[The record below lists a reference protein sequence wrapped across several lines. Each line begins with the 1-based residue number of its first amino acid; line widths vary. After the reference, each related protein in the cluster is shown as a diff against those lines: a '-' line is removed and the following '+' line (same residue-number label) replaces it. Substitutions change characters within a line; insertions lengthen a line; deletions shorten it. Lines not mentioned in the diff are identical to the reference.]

1 MVLVAAEVGVLHLQ
15 GAVGFLHQKGE
26 VVALQEEG
34 VLEQQEQAEQPAQMV
49 VLGVQVMAE
58 EVVQVLGVQLL
69 EVLLEGV
76 LVQMATAEYS
86 WSPKYLHHLHRLLLF
101 PAFQDGLLPIV
112 KKSARRKSTDIRD
125 LVLGSLN
132 HPPPHHHR
140 LLHHH
145 HHVHH
150 NLTSLSSFSSALLSF
165 LAVSKSFPAS
175 PSSLISFN
183 VIC

>member
-1 MVLVAAEVGVLHLQ
+1 MVLVAAEVGALHLQ

-34 VLEQQEQAEQPAQMV
+34 VLEPQEQAEQPAQTV

-101 PAFQDGLLPIV
+101 PAFQDGLLP
-112 KKSARRKSTDIRD
+112 D
-125 LVLGSLN
+125 L
-132 HPPPHHHR
+132 
-140 LLHHH
+140 
-145 HHVHH
+145 
-150 NLTSLSSFSSALLSF
+150 
-165 LAVSKSFPAS
+165 
-175 PSSLISFN
+175 
-183 VIC
+183 

>member
-1 MVLVAAEVGVLHLQ
+1 MPTPLPLTTSLVQDLRGLEGVVVLVAAEVGALHLQ

-34 VLEQQEQAEQPAQMV
+34 VLEPQEQAEQPAQTV

-86 WSPKYLHHLHRLLLF
+86 WSPKYLHHLLLF
-101 PAFQDGLLPIV
+101 PAFQDGLL
-112 KKSARRKSTDIRD
+112 
-125 LVLGSLN
+125 
-132 HPPPHHHR
+132 HH
-140 LLHHH
+140 
-145 HHVHH
+145 
-150 NLTSLSSFSSALLSF
+150 
-165 LAVSKSFPAS
+165 
-175 PSSLISFN
+175 
-183 VIC
+183 